1 MSMVI
6 LPGVPGPLVA
16 AAAAAGLWRGSLRH
30 EPPVR
35 NAYRWFAVAA
45 LLWGAGFVAQEATA
59 ASVGGTSLTFADL
72 LSLLALPAI
81 GIGLAGQSRAAGGD
95 RAAPQ
100 AQARGAPGGPGG
112 ARTVAR
118 A

>member
-6 LPGVPGPLVA
+6 LPGVAGALVA

-59 ASVGGTSLTFADL
+59 ASGGGTSLTFADL

-81 GIGLAGQSRAAGGD
+81 GIGLRVGSLRQRAMHVS
-95 RAAPQ
+95 PVL
-100 AQARGAPGGPGG
+100 RG
-112 ARTVAR
+112 R
-118 A
+118 